1 MEPQEWVDVIA
12 MPDIQV
18 KWALL
23 VLKDDQE
30 IQVRKVK
37 MAWMVVCSLAERVR
51 KDYVDLQA
59 Q

>member
-12 MPDIQV
+12 MPDSLV

-23 VLKDDQE
+23 VQKDDQE
-30 IQVRKVK
+30 IQVHKVK
-37 MAWMVVCSLAERVR
+37 MAWMVVCSLAETVR
-51 KDYVDLQA
+51 KDHVDLQA